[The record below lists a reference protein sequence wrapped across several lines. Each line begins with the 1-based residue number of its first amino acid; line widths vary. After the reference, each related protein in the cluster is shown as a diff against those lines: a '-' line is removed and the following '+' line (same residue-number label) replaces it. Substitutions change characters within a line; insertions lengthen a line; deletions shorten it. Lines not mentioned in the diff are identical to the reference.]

1 MVAPLGRSLT
11 RAEAADTFRGWVRL
25 AQSLAGKFRGGRHVD
40 PTTDLARSLLLPGTF
55 NRKLKANPRLVT
67 LIGADGLRFNP
78 SDFELCR
85 VGEGHRPSPPLCGLP
100 WLVRSRTHGRATEVA
115 LWEGRIRRFGLDAPL
130 MTGGA
135 DAAERFEAYHSY
147 DKLVVDDAEGGALS
161 RHLCRR
167 LQILDCPGGTKERE
181 GERRGSDAPPPR
193 LRLETVFSPAGD
205 RDGPPGS
212 IGWGPRSNMCRETW
226 WDDVLLLQ
234 RYRSSVSLLAAFL
247 FHLDCGQI
255 LLHSTFCFGTL

>member
-147 DKLVVDDAEGGALS
+147 DKLVVDDAEGGG
-161 RHLCRR
+161 LCLAIYADGFRSWIARAERKSEKGSDVVRMLRR
-167 LQILDCPGGTKERE
+167 LGFVSKRFSARQGT
-181 GERRGSDAPPPR
+181 
-193 LRLETVFSPAGD
+193 ETVHRAVLAGARARICAGRHGGMMSCYYND
-205 RDGPPGS
+205 IDP
-212 IGWGPRSNMCRETW
+212 
-226 WDDVLLLQ
+226 
-234 RYRSSVSLLAAFL
+234 VSL
-247 FHLDCGQI
+247 CW
-255 LLHSTFCFGTL
+255 LHSFFT